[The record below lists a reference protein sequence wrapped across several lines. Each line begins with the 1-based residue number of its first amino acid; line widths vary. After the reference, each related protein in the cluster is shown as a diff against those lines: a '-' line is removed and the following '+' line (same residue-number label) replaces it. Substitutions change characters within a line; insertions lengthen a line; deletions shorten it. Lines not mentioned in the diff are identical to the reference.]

1 MGAAKPQKS
10 LDTEVIPPVGF
21 SLGAAA
27 PIVRWAPP
35 LVFLGGLTSAS
46 AQASGAERR
55 LRGGRRY
62 FRVGGVD

>member
-10 LDTEVIPPVGF
+10 DDTEVIPPVGF

-27 PIVRWAPP
+27 PIARWAAP
-35 LVFLGGLTSAS
+35 LVRLGGLTSVS

-55 LRGGRRY
+55 LGG
-62 FRVGGVD
+62 G